1 MSFAIEFSLKTEP
14 WQCDVLDRR
23 FSIAEHIYNSLL
35 NVSQK
40 RYKEMIQTREYRSLV
55 SQLSDDKKN
64 NKVIY
69 RKINDLRKRY
79 GLSE

>member
-1 MSFAIEFSLKTEP
+1 MSFVVEFPLKTES

-23 FSIAEHIYNSLL
+23 FSVAEHIYNSLL

-40 RYKEMIQTREYRSLV
+40 HYKEMIQTREYRNLV

-69 RKINDLRKRY
+69 RKINDLRKIWI
-79 GLSE
+79 E